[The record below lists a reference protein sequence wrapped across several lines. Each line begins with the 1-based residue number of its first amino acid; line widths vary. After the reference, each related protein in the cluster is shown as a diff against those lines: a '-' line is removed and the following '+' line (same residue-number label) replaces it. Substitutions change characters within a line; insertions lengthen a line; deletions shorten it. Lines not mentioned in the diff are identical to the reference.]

1 MVGGI
6 ERCILGCCGADGQR
20 FFALKTKFAE
30 QPSHRW
36 RPSKATQHVP
46 QPSESSPTGRIHA
59 VDACLVDSRRALLA
73 SVDCLLMPAY
83 ATPSHEQIE
92 STNRAGPL

>member
-6 ERCILGCCGADGQR
+6 KRCILGCCGADGQR
-20 FFALKTKFAE
+20 FFALPTKFAE

-46 QPSESSPTGRIHA
+46 QPSESSPTRRIHA
-59 VDACLVDSRRALLA
+59 VDACLVDSRRGSAA

-83 ATPSHEQIE
+83 ATSSHEPLE
-92 STNRAGPL
+92 RSNREGSL

>member
-6 ERCILGCCGADGQR
+6 KRCILGCCGADGQR
-20 FFALKTKFAE
+20 FFALPTKFAE

-46 QPSESSPTGRIHA
+46 QPSESSLTRWIHA
-59 VDACLVDSRRALLA
+59 VDACLVAQRDTASRQGF
-73 SVDCLLMPAY
+73 VDAGVCDAQSLN
-83 ATPSHEQIE
+83 
-92 STNRAGPL
+92 NRSIDCRTTAVT